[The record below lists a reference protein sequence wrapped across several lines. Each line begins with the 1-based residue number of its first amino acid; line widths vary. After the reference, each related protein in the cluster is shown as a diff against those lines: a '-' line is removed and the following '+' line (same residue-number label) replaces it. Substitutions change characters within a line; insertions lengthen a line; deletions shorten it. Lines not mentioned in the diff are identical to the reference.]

1 MDAELET
8 ELGQQSCG
16 RRYCP
21 VCKDSG
27 VSKDDQGDETALGCA
42 RIL

>member
-1 MDAELET
+1 MDTGLET

-16 RRYCP
+16 RRYCL
-21 VCKDSG
+21 VCKDSC
-27 VSKDDQGDETALGCA
+27 VSKADQGDETALGCA